1 MAEGKPVSFI
11 RTAMQAVEAFRMSCR
26 LRKAGF
32 FRELA
37 AFGGI
42 VAASLTVAT
51 ATQDANANGETRSLT
66 MFHSHTNES
75 LTVTYKRNGSFDSGA
90 LEKLNWFLRDWRV
103 DEPISMAPQLFD
115 VIWYAYREVGASDP
129 IRIMSA
135 YRSPGTNAMLRRRS
149 RAVAKESQHMR
160 GNAMD
165 IHIPGVSMAKV
176 REIGMRLQRG
186 GVGYYPSAGSPFVH
200 LDVGS
205 VRSWPRMPRDQL
217 ERMFPDG
224 KTVHLPADGIPLANY
239 QAALAEVQARGGSA
253 LDYGTVTSNSGKSL
267 WALLFGGDE
276 DEDARQPAVRGR
288 NTRVAAG
295 RGRGAPPPEQ
305 VASITSGDNVMS
317 AGVVAYAPTPAP
329 RTVRSVPVATPA
341 AEAVVEP
348 TPVSRPA
355 TPSQVAAAQTALA
368 QAAPARIEP
377 QLQIASLPVPP
388 IRPRGAQLERLIAA
402 AEPLPPIR
410 PSGLTA
416 LVASLPVSSLPAAA
430 TPPLQNAAETPAPP
444 ASAPV
449 VVAGMP
455 LPPLRPAAAA
465 PGAVVAAVA
474 VPIAAPQAVNL
485 PAPPIRPALPAG
497 ASPQVA
503 LPAIVSRRDV
513 PTPNPAVTQAYAAI
527 SAPLP
532 PSRPVPQAAK
542 PESAKP
548 ETARPVAVAPAVTPQ
563 PAAPVPVLA
572 PAPAPARSARVSA
585 PPKATN
591 PNALLATRPEA
602 QTRPRSMTAVAEPPV
617 EREVKSGVVAMKFG
631 TAPAGVSSGSGGF
644 GGAFVRPLGASFTKS
659 GE

>member
-1 MAEGKPVSFI
+1 MSFV
-11 RTAMQAVEAFRMSCR
+11 RTAMQAVEAFRISCAFR
-26 LRKAGF
+26 GATSLR
-32 FRELA
+32 EMA
-37 AFGGI
+37 ACGGI
-42 VAASLTVAT
+42 VAASLMLAT

-75 LTVTYKRNGSFDSGA
+75 LTVTYKRNGSFDSGG

-115 VIWYAYREVGASDP
+115 VIWYAYREVGANDP

-205 VRSWPRMPRDQL
+205 VRSWPRMPREQL

-224 KTVHLPADGIPLANY
+224 KTVHLPADGVPLANY

-276 DEDARQPAVRGR
+276 DEDAAQPAGRGR

-305 VASITSGDNVMS
+305 VASISSGDNVMS
-317 AGVVAYAPTPAP
+317 AGVMAYAPTPAP
-329 RTVRSVPVATPA
+329 RAVRSVPVVTPVPEATIEATPIQ
-341 AEAVVEP
+341 
-348 TPVSRPA
+348 RPA
-355 TPSQVAAAQTALA
+355 TAPVPA
-368 QAAPARIEP
+368 AAPAKVEP

-388 IRPRGAQLERLIAA
+388 IRPRGAQLEKLIAA
-402 AEPLPPIR
+402 AEPVPPIR
-410 PSGLTA
+410 PSGLTT
-416 LVASLPVSSLPAAA
+416 LVASLP
-430 TPPLQNAAETPAPP
+430 
-444 ASAPV
+444 ASNPVEAPV
-449 VVAGMP
+449 PTPVAVSGMP
-455 LPPLRPAAAA
+455 LPPSRPPAAA
-465 PGAVVAAVA
+465 PVAVVAAVTPA
-474 VPIAAPQAVNL
+474 IVPVPVAQISNL
-485 PAPPIRPALPAG
+485 PAPPMRP
-497 ASPQVA
+497 A
-503 LPAIVSRRDV
+503 LPAIVSRSE
-513 PTPNPAVTQAYAAI
+513 PAAPVAAAAQAYAAI

-532 PSRPVPQAAK
+532 PSRPAPPPVRSEIAKTEPARSEPAK
-542 PESAKP
+542 P
-548 ETARPVAVAPAVTPQ
+548 VAAAPIPAPAV
-563 PAAPVPVLA
+563 AARP
-572 PAPAPARSARVSA
+572 SA
-585 PPKATN
+585 PPRPTN

-602 QTRPRSMTAVAEPPV
+602 QTRPATVTAVAEPPV

-631 TAPAGVSSGSGGF
+631 AALSGAPSGSNGF
-644 GGAFVRPLGASFTKS
+644 GGSFVRPLGASFTKT